1 MRGAGN
7 SWSLVLVQVN
17 EMCQKMYI
25 KQISPQIESKKM
37 KAVKNG
43 NQEDKMPQM
52 SVRTPC

>member
-1 MRGAGN
+1 MRGGGD

-25 KQISPQIESKKM
+25 KQISPEIESKKM

-43 NQEDKMPQM
+43 TQEDKMPRM
-52 SVRTPC
+52 TVRTPC